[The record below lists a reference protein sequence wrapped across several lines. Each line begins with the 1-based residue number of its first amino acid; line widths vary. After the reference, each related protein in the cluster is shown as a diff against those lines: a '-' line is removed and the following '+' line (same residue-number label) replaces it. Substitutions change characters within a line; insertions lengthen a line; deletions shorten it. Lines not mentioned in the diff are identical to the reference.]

1 MALLIY
7 HHHTVVSTPIYDNAT
22 GRWKFTVSI
31 TWPQTRSV
39 TRGLHFLTTPELF
52 VRFEDAENTGIEA
65 AKNWVESKAA
75 KPLGALI

>member
-7 HHHTVVSTPIYDNAT
+7 HHHTVLSTPVYDNAT

-31 TWPQTRSV
+31 TWPQTSV

-52 VRFEDAENTGIEA
+52 SRFEDAENIGIEA
-65 AKNWVESKAA
+65 AKSWVESKGRKGVAA
-75 KPLGALI
+75 